1 MQSTE
6 NKIYTKIKYS
16 GRGNIFFSDDFVKYG
31 TPDSITKAL
40 TTLCKKEVL
49 VRLARGIYLYPKFD
63 EKLGL
68 GMLIP
73 SASSI
78 AKAIAKRDK
87 ARIAPIGAYALN
99 ALGLSTQVVTNVI
112 YLTDGTPRKI
122 QLEKQKITFKH
133 TAPKNLAYK
142 SDIMMLIVSALKE
155 IGEKNLTD
163 SDLVKIKEVLKQ
175 ENKENI
181 IADLNLA
188 PAWIRRIILKLQQNE
203 LD

>member
-1 MQSTE
+1 MQSIE
-6 NKIYTKIKYS
+6 NKVFIKIKYS
-16 GRGNIFFSDDFVKYG
+16 GKGKLFFSDDFVKYG
-31 TPDSITKAL
+31 TPESITKAL
-40 TTLCKKEVL
+40 ATLCRKGIL
-49 VRLARGIYLYPKFD
+49 VRVARGIYLYPEYD

-73 SASSI
+73 SASTI

-99 ALGLSTQVVTNVI
+99 ALGLSTQIVTNVVF
-112 YLTDGTPRKI
+112 LTDGTPRKI
-122 QLEKQKITFKH
+122 QLAKQKITFKH

-142 SDIMMLIVSALKE
+142 SDIMMLIVFALKE
-155 IGEKNLTD
+155 IGDKNITE
-163 SDLVKIKEVLKQ
+163 SDLVKIKEVLVQ

-181 IADLNLA
+181 LADLNLA
-188 PAWIRRIILKLQQNE
+188 PAWIRKIILKLQQNE

>member
-1 MQSTE
+1 MQSIE

-16 GRGNIFFSDDFVKYG
+16 GKGKLFFSDNFVKYG

-40 TTLCKKEVL
+40 TTLCKKEIL
-49 VRLARGIYLYPKFD
+49 VRLARGVYLYPEFD

-73 SASSI
+73 SASTI

-99 ALGLSTQVVTNVI
+99 ALGLSTQIVTNVV

-122 QLEKQKITFKH
+122 QLAKQKITFKH

-142 SDIMMLIVSALKE
+142 SDIMMLVVSALKE
-155 IGEKNLTD
+155 IGSKDITEIEL
-163 SDLVKIKEVLKQ
+163 SKIIEVLSQ
-175 ENKENI
+175 EKRENI
-181 IADLNLA
+181 LIDLNLA
-188 PAWIRRIILKLQQNE
+188 PAWIRKIILNLQQNE